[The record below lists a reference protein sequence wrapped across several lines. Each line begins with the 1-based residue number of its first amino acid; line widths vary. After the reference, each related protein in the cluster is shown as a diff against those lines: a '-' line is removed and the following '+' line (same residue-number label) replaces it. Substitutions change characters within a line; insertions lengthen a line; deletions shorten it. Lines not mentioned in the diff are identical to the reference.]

1 MSFTNRTVALGLI
14 VLMGGVAWLSWGFSD
29 SENAAQ
35 TVPLPLPAAA
45 PLVASSGR
53 VALSAQPT
61 VASSGAVSDSSAF
74 MARSPASAAAPS
86 SLPAWVRNPPDLGLT
101 RVLSGDQEVLLRDK
115 AHKVLGTKP
124 SKAEAT
130 LGQPVLLVR
139 DETSG
144 QVEYFQ
150 SGLQFRL
157 VTGSDYPAFLQ
168 EHPQMQL
175 LFHNTDFAT
184 VKVDAGFIAENFRM
198 LSQDPRVTFVGFLIP
213 QRVVK
218 PK

>member
-1 MSFTNRTVALGLI
+1 
-14 VLMGGVAWLSWGFSD
+14 
-29 SENAAQ
+29 
-35 TVPLPLPAAA
+35 
-45 PLVASSGR
+45 
-53 VALSAQPT
+53 
-61 VASSGAVSDSSAF
+61 
-74 MARSPASAAAPS
+74 
-86 SLPAWVRNPPDLGLT
+86 
-101 RVLSGDQEVLLRDK
+101 
-115 AHKVLGTKP
+115 
-124 SKAEAT
+124 